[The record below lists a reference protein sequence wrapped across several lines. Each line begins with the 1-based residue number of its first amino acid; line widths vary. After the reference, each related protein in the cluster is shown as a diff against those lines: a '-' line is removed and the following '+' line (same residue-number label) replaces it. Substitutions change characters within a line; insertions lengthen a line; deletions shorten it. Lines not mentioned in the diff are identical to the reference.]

1 MPSRWREPQ
10 KRWLLGIEDGANA
23 LGHFAQ
29 VRTRGVVE
37 DDDEVVIADEALFE
51 GVETV
56 DAASMGDHGLSTT
69 RLIGRD
75 DANVPTV
82 SIILQIRCEELLLEI
97 VANEFVGVQS
107 LVPLIE
113 IFDGGIE
120 GTRGVGQR
128 HI

>member
-1 MPSRWREPQ
+1 M
-10 KRWLLGIEDGANA
+10 EDGRNVVDYLAK
-23 LGHFAQ
+23 
-29 VRTRGVVE
+29 VRTEAVVE
-37 DDDEVVIADEALFE
+37 DEIEVVIAIEPRFE

-69 RLIGRD
+69 GLIFRD

-82 SIILQIRCEELLLEI
+82 SIIFQIRCEELLLEI
-97 VANEFVGVQS
+97 VANKFFGVQS

-113 IFDGGIE
+113 IFDRGIE
-120 GTRGVGQR
+120 GTRGIGQR

>member
-1 MPSRWREPQ
+1 MA
-10 KRWLLGIEDGANA
+10 IEDGANA

-37 DDDEVVIADEALFE
+37 DDDEVVIADEPLFE

-69 RLIGRD
+69 GLIGRD

-82 SIILQIRCEELLLEI
+82 SIIFQIRCEELP
-97 VANEFVGVQS
+97 A
-107 LVPLIE
+107 
-113 IFDGGIE
+113 
-120 GTRGVGQR
+120 
-128 HI
+128 